1 MIGQSDIRPPQFTVN
16 DLSNGMSE
24 VSFYDNIAEEQILD
38 IDQNQ
43 KTVYNFEMYEVW
55 IPSRVNLSEDIQ
67 ANCQEWLTFAK
78 GQTAK
83 PLSDKE
89 KIIELQTQID
99 SQDAV
104 MNELMFEIIPSI
116 IGGV

>member
-1 MIGQSDIRPPQFTVN
+1 MIGQCDIRPPQFTVN

-24 VSFYDNIAEEQILD
+24 VSFYENITETQIFD
-38 IDQNQ
+38 MDQNQ
-43 KTVYNFEMYEVW
+43 KTVYGFEMYEVW

-67 ANCQEWLTFAK
+67 ANYQEWLTFAK

-89 KIIELQTQID
+89 KIVELQTQIN